1 MHSYKSLLL
10 DVPEGMRRM
19 NQLHTYTHN
28 AKLLH
33 GGRKKRKKR
42 EKKRKGERGEE
53 KRGEIK
59 RKIKY

>member
-1 MHSYKSLLL
+1 
-10 DVPEGMRRM
+10 M
-19 NQLHTYTHN
+19 NQLHTHTHN

-33 GGRKKRKKR
+33 GGRKKRKKGGGKR
-42 EKKRKGERGEE
+42 EKEREERK